1 MTHHRELKKFIGQA
15 FEVQLRRAAIREAI
29 NIVDLALGLVMAG
42 SGDVG
47 CLQRLRVRHGLFGP
61 YIKYGAHI
69 ATHMALGFLFLAGGR
84 YTLGTSNAA
93 IACLL
98 VALFPR
104 FPLHSNDTRGLL
116 QAFRH
121 LWVLSVEPRCLV
133 ARDADTNEITRLP
146 IKIKVNESSGEPV
159 RTHHFICPTLLPDF
173 CRFIS
178 IKIDSP
184 RYWPFVLN
192 VAEDTRA
199 RNTLLRTQTIHVKR
213 RTGYLTYA
221 EDPTGYQSISVWNG
235 TPVGDPALL
244 DFPLGQTREIP
255 DSCNVPDLSRPFH
268 DMRHFTRSSTS
279 DIYLLAFA
287 DRLCRHPG
295 KDGRENAT
303 LSYAQQALLEALSG
317 DKQQILPVLLEVYQ
331 IRIRR
336 SEMMLSG
343 WNARDLHLANEF
355 YAMLFRFHGGLIDN
369 NQRQPLM
376 RVAAL
381 QGAVTMLTETSR
393 GLLQDPSFMEI
404 LRLYGKGNDVGR
416 NVQGLQYANWPGTL
430 RRLAFV
436 LQHERVP
443 FSQTLNAMKRLAQQS
458 VHGMSLSSRSPFAR
472 GALTTTQAG
481 DWRSIQAGLALLVQK
496 TALSLSGPRTIPWSL
511 SSVMHFLELW
521 FSPS

>member
-1 MTHHRELKKFIGQA
+1 
-15 FEVQLRRAAIREAI
+15 
-29 NIVDLALGLVMAG
+29 MAG
-42 SGDVG
+42 SGDVA

-61 YIKYGAHI
+61 HIKYGAHI

-98 VALFPR
+98 IALFPR

-121 LWVLSVEPRCLV
+121 LWVLSVEPRCLI
-133 ARDADTNEITRLP
+133 ARDADTNEITRIP
-146 IKIKVNESSGEPV
+146 IKIKVNEPSGEPV

-173 CRFIS
+173 GRFIS

-192 VAEDTRA
+192 VVEDSRA

-213 RTGYLTYA
+213 RTGYLSYA
-221 EDPTGYQSISVWNG
+221 DDPTGYQSISVWNG

-244 DFPLGQTREIP
+244 DFPLRQTRETY
-255 DSCNVPDLSRPFH
+255 SSHNTPDLPRSFH
-268 DMRHFTRSSTS
+268 DMRHFTRSSTN
-279 DIYLLAFA
+279 DAYLLGFS
-287 DRLCRHPG
+287 DRLCRSPG
-295 KDGRENAT
+295 RDSRESAT

-317 DKQQILPVLLEVYQ
+317 DKQQVLPVLLEVYQ
-331 IRIRR
+331 TRLRR
-336 SEMMLSG
+336 SEEMSLSG

-369 NQRQPLM
+369 NQRQPLV
-376 RVAAL
+376 RVASL
-381 QGAVTMLTETSR
+381 QAAVTMLTATAR
-393 GLLQDPSFMEI
+393 GLRQDPSFMAI
-404 LRLYGKGNDVGR
+404 LDLYGKGKDVGR
-416 NVQGLQYANWPGTL
+416 NIQGAQYANWPQIL

-443 FSQTLNAMKRLAQQS
+443 SSQTLNALKRLAQQL
-458 VHGMSLSSRSPFAR
+458 VHATYSSSSSIAR
-472 GALTTTQAG
+472 VPLPNTQDA
-481 DWRSIQAGLALLVQK
+481 DWRSICAGLALLVQK

-511 SSVMHFLELW
+511 NSVVHFLELW
-521 FSPS
+521 FSPT

>member
-1 MTHHRELKKFIGQA
+1 
-15 FEVQLRRAAIREAI
+15 
-29 NIVDLALGLVMAG
+29 MAG
-42 SGDVG
+42 SGDVA

-61 YIKYGAHI
+61 HIKYGAHI

-84 YTLGTSNAA
+84 YTLGTSDAA

-98 VALFPR
+98 ISLFPR

-121 LWVLSVEPRCLV
+121 LWVLSVEPRCLI
-133 ARDADTNEITRLP
+133 ARDADSNEITRIP
-146 IKIKVNESSGEPV
+146 IKIKVNEPTGDPV

-173 CRFIS
+173 GRFIS
-178 IKIDSP
+178 VKIDSP

-192 VAEDTRA
+192 VAEDSRA
-199 RNTLLRTQTIHVKR
+199 RTTLLRTQTIHVKR
-213 RTGYLTYA
+213 RTGYLSYA
-221 EDPTGYQSISVWNG
+221 DDPTGYQSISVWNG

-244 DFPLGQTREIP
+244 DYPANETPAPRTALNLPR
-255 DSCNVPDLSRPFH
+255 SFH

-279 DIYLLAFA
+279 DTYLLAFA
-287 DRLCRHPG
+287 DRLCRYPG
-295 KDGRENAT
+295 RDERESVT

-317 DKQQILPVLLEVYQ
+317 DKQQVLPILLEVYQ
-331 IRIRR
+331 MRIRR
-336 SEMMLSG
+336 PEETPLSG
-343 WNARDLHLANEF
+343 WGARDLHLANEF

-381 QGAVTMLTETSR
+381 QGAVTMLTMTVR
-393 GLLQDPSFMEI
+393 GLRQDPSFSKI
-404 LRLYGKGNDVGR
+404 LHLYGEGKDVGR
-416 NVQGLQYANWPGTL
+416 NIQSDQSTNWPQSL

-443 FSQTLNAMKRLAQQS
+443 SSQTLGALKRLAQQS
-458 VHGMSLSSRSPFAR
+458 ARPAHSPYGSLVRSPFP
-472 GALTTTQAG
+472 TTRDT
-481 DWRSIQAGLALLVQK
+481 DWRSIHAGLALLVQK

-511 SSVMHFLELW
+511 GSVVSFLELW
-521 FSPS
+521 FPPA